1 MDRESYN
8 QTQPT
13 YMPDARQALTQF
25 GHLKRAI
32 PLVAHDTPDDVCGTA
47 HRVGYTSIAEG
58 QQALYRLKLCKAGRK
73 GSTIPGFFTLANG
86 VFVEYVPSSTCLQ
99 QHEE

>member
-1 MDRESYN
+1 MNRESYN
-8 QTQPT
+8 QTQPK

-25 GHLKRAI
+25 GRLKRAI
-32 PLVAHDTPDDVCGTA
+32 PLVAHDAPDDVCGTA

-58 QQALYRLKLCKAGRK
+58 QQALYRLKLCKVGRK

>member
-1 MDRESYN
+1 MNKESYN

-58 QQALYRLKLCKAGRK
+58 QQALYRLKLCKVGRR
-73 GSTIPGFFTLANG
+73 GALLPGFFLLVNGMFVQYEPANTLI
-86 VFVEYVPSSTCLQ
+86 PQ
-99 QHEE
+99 QEE